1 MPVILRVDAGR
12 GLRVRVETESGRT
25 PTAVE
30 LVLRDESG
38 ASGGRG
44 SAGLNE
50 AAEGWWR
57 DAPEGRW
64 CLWASDGYAWISTT
78 VEIPGEPVALRFP
91 PAGSLRVEV
100 PALMIET
107 GVGAEIV
114 LDFLEEGRAGRPV
127 TKRRALATQRR
138 WFSLRDLQPGLWS
151 ARVAADDGRTWMGQ
165 IEIRPNQHHDL
176 VLTR

>member
-1 MPVILRVDAGR
+1 M
-12 GLRVRVETESGRT
+12 

-30 LVLRDESG
+30 LALRDENG
-38 ASGGRG
+38 VSGGHG

-64 CLWASDGYAWISTT
+64 RLWASDGYTWISTT

-91 PAGSLRVEV
+91 LAGSLRVEV

-107 GVGAEIV
+107 GVDAEIV

-127 TKRRALATQRR
+127 TKRRALTAQFR
-138 WFSLRDLQPGLWS
+138 WFRLADLQPGLWS
-151 ARVAADDGRTWMGQ
+151 ARVTTDDGRMWMGQ
-165 IEIRPNQHHDL
+165 IQIRPNQHHDL